1 MVDEIDVVVAV
12 LLSDPFEGPFA
23 AAFPILRRAFEDD
36 RMALGDELLHERL
49 AIEIADARKRNGP
62 AFAVLADALQHPGLH
77 ARTPFREQPVHALTA
92 QEMIHDEQGAV
103 TAPVRRSEAIGWELR
118 VACNALLSH
127 CNGRQRR
134 HGVTSRSVDS

>member
-62 AFAVLADALQHPGLH
+62 AFAVLADALQHPRLH
-77 ARTPFREQPVHALTA
+77 ARTPLRDPPGHAPTA
-92 QEMIHDEQGAV
+92 EEMRQGEQGPV
-103 TAPVRRSEAIGWELR
+103 TRPVRRREAIGSELR

-127 CNGRQRR
+127 CNRR
-134 HGVTSRSVDS
+134 